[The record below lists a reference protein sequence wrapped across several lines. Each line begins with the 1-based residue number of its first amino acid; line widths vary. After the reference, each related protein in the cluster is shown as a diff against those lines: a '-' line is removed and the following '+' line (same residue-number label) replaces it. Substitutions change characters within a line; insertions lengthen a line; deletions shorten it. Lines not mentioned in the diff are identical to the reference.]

1 MAITC
6 WDSTHWRYVAAGVVW
21 VFVVPV
27 GVPYFF
33 IRLLRHFRVPD
44 MAQLR
49 ADNAWLQEAAQLAWT
64 MGLAQNGVKMS
75 ALNVDN
81 IADTHLEALHALFI
95 HGAPVESAADIFSG
109 ISSADEIEHADPEDG
124 ASAQE
129 ASCTDAAKLRA
140 KAAFSGCLPS
150 AKQAS
155 AAPRRATILHTLL
168 KWCRTSGKLALPMLE
183 WEEMEEEVD
192 DEVHEKALEVPA
204 EPPVAQR
211 GWISL
216 VSCLRQTHSEPAAI
230 ACSDLPRL
238 QRIAMR
244 EVGFLFAAYH
254 TQTWYWESV
263 ELVRKLALTSL
274 LALIAPGSAGQVVV
288 GFILAF
294 VTLLA
299 NGAIKPYANAGLNAF
314 SIVTQ
319 INLAAFLFVA
329 LLLKVNVD
337 NEGSA
342 GFFNAIV
349 GCMSILPIALP
360 LGIKAYMVF
369 YGNSEVRAIGRDNS
383 WQL

>member
-1 MAITC
+1 
-6 WDSTHWRYVAAGVVW
+6 VW

-33 IRLLRHFRVPD
+33 IRLLRHYRVPE

-64 MGLAQNGVKMS
+64 MGLAQKGVKMD
-75 ALNVDN
+75 ALDVDN
-81 IADTHLEALHALFI
+81 IADSHLEALHAVFI
-95 HGAPVESAADIFSG
+95 DGASVERAADIFSG
-109 ISSADEIEHADPEDG
+109 ASPAGIKKNDPEDG
-124 ASAQE
+124 ATARE

-140 KAAFSGCLPS
+140 KALSGCLPS
-150 AKQAS
+150 AKKTT
-155 AAPRRATILHTLL
+155 AANRRATILHALL
-168 KWCRTSGKLALPMLE
+168 TWCRTSGKLAVPLLE
-183 WEEMEEEVD
+183 WEEMEEAD
-192 DEVHEKALEVPA
+192 KKAPDVPA
-204 EPPVAQR
+204 EPPAAPR
-211 GWISL
+211 GCFWL
-216 VSCLRQTHSEPAAI
+216 VSLLRRMHSEPAAI

-238 QRIAMR
+238 QRIALR
-244 EVGFLFAAYH
+244 DVGFLFAAYH

-263 ELVRKLALTSL
+263 ELVRKLALTSI

-288 GFILAF
+288 GFIIAF

-299 NGAIKPYANAGLNAF
+299 IGAIKPYAKAKYNALNC
-314 SIVTQ
+314 VTQ
-319 INLAAFLFVA
+319 INLVAFLFVA

-342 GFFNAIV
+342 SFFNVVV

-369 YGNSEVRAIGRDNS
+369 KGSSRERAISRDNAWELS
-383 WQL
+383 